1 MSIILSPGSEKRPFL
16 KFEAENIFNYTALL
30 LSKDGGTVYVG
41 AREALLA
48 LNSSVSFLPGGEYQE
63 VR

>member
-1 MSIILSPGSEKRPFL
+1 MFL
-16 KFEAENIFNYTALL
+16 IFFLLRFEAENICNYTSLL
-30 LSKDGGTVYVG
+30 LSKDGRTVYVG

-48 LNSSVSFLPGGEYQE
+48 LNSSVSFLPGGKYQE